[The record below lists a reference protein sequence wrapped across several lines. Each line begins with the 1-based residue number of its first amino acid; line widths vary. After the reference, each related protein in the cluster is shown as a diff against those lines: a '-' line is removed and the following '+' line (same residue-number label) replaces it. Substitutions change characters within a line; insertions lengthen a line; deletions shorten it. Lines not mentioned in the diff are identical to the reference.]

1 MKEVVFYVEGPSE
14 QEFVKEVLGPYLND
28 RGIVWRPPILAA
40 NSTRKGRV
48 ARGGV
53 RSYEPVRKDLL
64 RLFRQFRGDTYIFT
78 TLLDYYGLPEDFP
91 SRNLPLV
98 AGMTPLDRARSIETA
113 WKDDLGDRR
122 FLPNLLLHEFETLV
136 LVRPESLLAP
146 YPDMGQ
152 AVAELAR
159 SISGFAGPE
168 DINDNPD
175 TAPSKRIRRVFQTYH
190 RRYDK
195 ITGGVLAV
203 LELGLETIR
212 ADCPKFDAWLGEL
225 ESRAGEE

>member
-1 MKEVVFYVEGPSE
+1 MKKVVFYVEGPSE

-91 SRNLPLV
+91 SWNLPLV
-98 AGMTPLDRARSIETA
+98 AGMTPLDRARRIESGYRRALTRVKGSSRVCNTA
-113 WKDDLGDRR
+113 A
-122 FLPNLLLHEFETLV
+122 N
-136 LVRPESLLAP
+136 
-146 YPDMGQ
+146 
-152 AVAELAR
+152 
-159 SISGFAGPE
+159 
-168 DINDNPD
+168 
-175 TAPSKRIRRVFQTYH
+175 
-190 RRYDK
+190 
-195 ITGGVLAV
+195 
-203 LELGLETIR
+203 
-212 ADCPKFDAWLGEL
+212 PKFIFQNAHTFF
-225 ESRAGEE
+225 